1 MAKWRPMMRTWS
13 GAWIASSAPSPTWVV
28 IADTAL
34 LHHHQARHKI
44 TILMATVRHQAPPQG
59 MKTILV
65 LIDHMLVKKTLAL
78 TQGEVNSI
86 AMLVLMNDLHK
97 NKLLT
102 KIVIKRLAMPTMGMT
117 TIPKTTSTT
126 TWRHMVMLPP
136 KVVKSNQGVISG
148 IILAM
153 TKGAEGNHNMIKMRG
168 P

>member
-13 GAWIASSAPSPTWVV
+13 DAWTTSSAPSPTWVV

-44 TILMATVRHQAPPQG
+44 TILMAIYRHQAPPQG

-65 LIDHMLVKKTLAL
+65 LIDHMLVKMTLAL

>member
-1 MAKWRPMMRTWS
+1 
-13 GAWIASSAPSPTWVV
+13 
-28 IADTAL
+28 
-34 LHHHQARHKI
+34 
-44 TILMATVRHQAPPQG
+44 MATVRHQAPPQG

-65 LIDHMLVKKTLAL
+65 LIDHMLVKMTLAL

>member
-1 MAKWRPMMRTWS
+1 MVKWRPMMRTWS
-13 GAWIASSAPSPTWVV
+13 DAWITSSAPSPTWVV

-65 LIDHMLVKKTLAL
+65 L
-78 TQGEVNSI
+78 
-86 AMLVLMNDLHK
+86 MNDLHK

-126 TWRHMVMLPP
+126 TWRHMMMLPP

-153 TKGAEGNHNMIKMRG
+153 TKGAEDNHNMIKMRG

>member
-1 MAKWRPMMRTWS
+1 MT
-13 GAWIASSAPSPTWVV
+13 
-28 IADTAL
+28 
-34 LHHHQARHKI
+34 
-44 TILMATVRHQAPPQG
+44 
-59 MKTILV
+59 TILV
-65 LIDHMLVKKTLAL
+65 LIDHMLAKKTLAL

>member
-1 MAKWRPMMRTWS
+1 
-13 GAWIASSAPSPTWVV
+13 
-28 IADTAL
+28 
-34 LHHHQARHKI
+34 
-44 TILMATVRHQAPPQG
+44 MATVRHQAPPQG

-65 LIDHMLVKKTLAL
+65 LIDHMLAKKTLAL

-117 TIPKTTSTT
+117 TNPTTTSST
-126 TWRHMVMLPP
+126 TWTRHLIVKPMWMLKT
-136 KVVKSNQGVISG
+136 KVIKIHQGVTSG
-148 IILAM
+148 TILAM